1 MRYSKE
7 FKVGILVTAAIAIF
21 YVGFNYLKGIE
32 VFNKS
37 AKYYAIYENIDGLTV
52 SNPVVINGLSVGRVS
67 SIRLDQ
73 KNNNQIVVEL
83 QVVDG
88 LVLGDSTVALLI
100 NSDFL
105 GSKAIELQI
114 GPLINLI
121 ESGDTLIGSIDPS
134 ITEFLKDNALPVANS
149 LGVTLRAINNIL
161 DDFSGNGPKVNDMV
175 DQVQATTHVIRDM
188 AQENRRNVRVLTQ
201 NLTELSAE
209 LNLISKEISPL
220 MGKIDVVADS
230 LQQLSFSE
238 SFNKINQSLDELNL
252 FLAKLN
258 ENDGTLQKML
268 DDEALYNNLNK
279 SAASLDS
286 LLKDMKDNPNRYVHF
301 SLFGRK
307 NQD

>member
-1 MRYSKE
+1 MRFSKE

-21 YVGFNYLKGIE
+21 YIGFNYLKGIE

-37 AKYYAIYENIDGLTV
+37 AKYYALYENIDGLTV

-73 KNNNQIVVEL
+73 KNNNQIVVEI
-83 QVVDG
+83 QVEEG
-88 LVLGDSTVALLI
+88 LELGDSTVALLI

-114 GPLINLI
+114 GSLTNRLV
-121 ESGDTLIGSIDPS
+121 SGDTLIAQIDPS

-149 LGVTLRAINNIL
+149 LGATLRAINNIL
-161 DDFSGNGPKVNDMV
+161 EDFSGNGPKVNDMV
-175 DQVQATTHVIRDM
+175 DQVQATTHIIRDM

-209 LNLISKEISPL
+209 LNLISKDIGPL
-220 MGKIDVVADS
+220 LGKIDVVADS

-301 SLFGRK
+301 SVFGRK

>member
-1 MRYSKE
+1 MRFSKE
-7 FKVGILVTAAIAIF
+7 FKVGLLVTAAIAIF
-21 YVGFNYLKGIE
+21 YIGFNYLKGIE

-37 AKYYAIYENIDGLTV
+37 AKYYALYENIDGLTV

-73 KNNNQIVVEL
+73 KNNNQIVVEI
-83 QVVDG
+83 QVEEG
-88 LVLGDSTVALLI
+88 LELGDSTVALLI

-114 GPLINLI
+114 GSLTNRLV
-121 ESGDTLIGSIDPS
+121 SGDTLIAQIDPS

-149 LGVTLRAINNIL
+149 LGATLRAINNIL
-161 DDFSGNGPKVNDMV
+161 EDFSGNGPKVNDMV
-175 DQVQATTHVIRDM
+175 DQVQATTHIIRDM

-201 NLTELSAE
+201 NLSELSAE
-209 LNLISKEISPL
+209 LNLISKDIGPL
-220 MGKIDVVADS
+220 LGKMDVVADS

-268 DDEALYNNLNK
+268 EDEALYNNLNK

-301 SLFGRK
+301 SVFGRK
-307 NQD
+307 NED

>member
-7 FKVGILVTAAIAIF
+7 FKVGILVTAAIAVF

-114 GPLINLI
+114 GPLKNLI
-121 ESGDTLIGSIDPS
+121 ESGDTLIASIDPS

-149 LGVTLRAINNIL
+149 LGATLRAINNIL
-161 DDFSGNGPKVNDMV
+161 EDFSGNGPKVNDMV
-175 DQVQATTHVIRDM
+175 DQVQATTHIIRDM

-209 LNLISKEISPL
+209 LNLISKDIAPL
-220 MGKIDVVADS
+220 LGKIDVVADS

-238 SFNKINQSLDELNL
+238 SFNKINHSLDELNL

>member
-1 MRYSKE
+1 MRFSKE
-7 FKVGILVTAAIAIF
+7 FKVGLLVTAAIAIF
-21 YVGFNYLKGIE
+21 YIGFNYLKGIE

-37 AKYYAIYENIDGLTV
+37 AKYYALYENIDGLTV

-73 KNNNQIVVEL
+73 KNNNQIVVEI
-83 QVVDG
+83 QVEEG
-88 LVLGDSTVALLI
+88 LELGDSTVALLI

-114 GPLINLI
+114 GSLTNRLV
-121 ESGDTLIGSIDPS
+121 SGDTLIAQIDPS

-149 LGVTLRAINNIL
+149 LGATLRAINNIL
-161 DDFSGNGPKVNDMV
+161 EDFSGNGPKVNDMV
-175 DQVQATTHVIRDM
+175 DQVQATTHIIRDM

-201 NLTELSAE
+201 NLSELSAE
-209 LNLISKEISPL
+209 LNLISKDIGPL
-220 MGKIDVVADS
+220 LGKMDVVADS

-252 FLAKLN
+252 FLTKLN

-268 DDEALYNNLNK
+268 EDEALYNNLNK

-301 SLFGRK
+301 SVFGRK
-307 NQD
+307 NED